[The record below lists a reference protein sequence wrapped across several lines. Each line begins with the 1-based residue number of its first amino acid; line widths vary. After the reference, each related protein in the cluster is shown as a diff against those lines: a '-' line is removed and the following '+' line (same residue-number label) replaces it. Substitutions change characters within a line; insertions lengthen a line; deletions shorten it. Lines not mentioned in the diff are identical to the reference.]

1 MKSFPNSISSAI
13 FAMLVGMIGPGFG
26 QDTII
31 NLTEDTID
39 GLAVSDSGFDTPL
52 GEDIIGGYI
61 DGTFFRRTATTDDF
75 GSGSGGFRDLYR
87 VQDRSTATDPQ
98 DGYNRNVFDDVSIP
112 GGFDPLLTVG
122 DLTAS
127 SESDSYVFAFDTHE
141 STGGTEEY
149 ISLDSFQIYVGSSTD
164 PSPLPDTVADLG
176 DLGTLIYD
184 MDANGD
190 NYILADSS
198 IFAGSG
204 QMDMFAFVPTTL
216 FSGFAADSYV
226 YVFTSWGSYS
236 FDDPSRTAGFGT
248 TATPEQI
255 SSASQ
260 AYDSFAPVPE
270 PSTAL
275 LLGVGGLFLM
285 LRRPVRKAAA

>member
-1 MKSFPNSISSAI
+1 MDGPLKLISLIPAVLLAAI
-13 FAMLVGMIGPGFG
+13 LSSLG

-39 GLAVSDSGFDTPL
+39 GVPVSDSGFDTPL
-52 GEDIIGGYI
+52 GEDVIGGYI
-61 DGTFFRRTATTDDF
+61 DGAFFRRTLDSDDF

-98 DGYNRNVFDDVSIP
+98 DGYNRTVFDDVSIP
-112 GGFDPLLTVG
+112 GGFFPLLTVG

-127 SESDSYVFAFDTHE
+127 AESDSYVFAFDTHE

-149 ISLDSFQIYVGSSTD
+149 ISLDSFQIYIGSNTD
-164 PSPLPDTVADLG
+164 PSPLPDSVANLG

-184 MDANGD
+184 MDSTGD
-190 NYILADSS
+190 NYILGDSS

-204 QMDMFAFVPTTL
+204 QMDIFAFVPTTL

-236 FDDPSRTAGFGT
+236 FDDPTRTAGFGT

-260 AYDSFAPVPE
+260 VYDSYATVPE
-270 PSTAL
+270 PSSTL
-275 LLGVGGLFLM
+275 LLCVAGLFWL
-285 LRRPVRKAAA
+285 LRRPVRRAAA